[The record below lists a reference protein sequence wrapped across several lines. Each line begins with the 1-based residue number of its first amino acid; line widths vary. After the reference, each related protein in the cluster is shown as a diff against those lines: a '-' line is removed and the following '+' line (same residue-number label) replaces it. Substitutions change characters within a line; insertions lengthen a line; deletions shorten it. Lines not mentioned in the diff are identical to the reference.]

1 VPEGISYCIGCL
13 SEEQNQFYIYLNNF
27 NQANK
32 FKLDKLMEQSEQL
45 RKTNLDNFKQAADI
59 YEQKQF
65 EEKKGSET
73 QTRMTKMLDFDKVVK
88 IE

>member
-1 VPEGISYCIGCL
+1 
-13 SEEQNQFYIYLNNF
+13 
-27 NQANK
+27 
-32 FKLDKLMEQSEQL
+32 MEQSEQL